1 MRENLVV
8 HFDDERFISADK
20 IVVKNKEGVV
30 ELQSSQNFHEEKRD
44 NKLVIKVCKEVAQ
57 NMQELIVTLCTCDK
71 STTYVSITGTFCC
84 QNIMCYSQRNSW
96 FFNKRLT
103 CTEIPIFYTF
113 PFNSTCIFFNFLD
126 ANMTHQYVNKNNR
139 FSINTHNSDK
149 LASTIESMATDETV
163 GRDIKF
169 ISCGTVQK
177 MTKSEYK
184 DFSIK
189 YVEEYF
195 TDSESLTGQI
205 MFLNFLKI

>member
-84 QNIMCYSQRNSW
+84 QNIMCYSQRN
-96 FFNKRLT
+96 
-103 CTEIPIFYTF
+103 
-113 PFNSTCIFFNFLD
+113 NS
-126 ANMTHQYVNKNNR
+126 
-139 FSINTHNSDK
+139 SIKDS
-149 LASTIESMATDETV
+149 
-163 GRDIKF
+163 R
-169 ISCGTVQK
+169 VQK
-177 MTKSEYK
+177 FLYSTL
-184 DFSIK
+184 FLLIQP
-189 YVEEYF
+189 VYF
-195 TDSESLTGQI
+195 LI
-205 MFLNFLKI
+205 F